1 MRYINDFLRVPN
13 LLHEQLAAGTRR
25 FTGQQPCRRALLA
38 RPLDG
43 GLYAYVRLDAHG
55 RRCRDGGRVVNV
67 ATVTAIGVNA
77 AGRREVLGCGDVI
90 TGEDGAG
97 WTAFPRDLVNGD

>member
-67 ATVTAIGVNA
+67 ATVTAS
-77 AGRREVLGCGDVI
+77 GDVI